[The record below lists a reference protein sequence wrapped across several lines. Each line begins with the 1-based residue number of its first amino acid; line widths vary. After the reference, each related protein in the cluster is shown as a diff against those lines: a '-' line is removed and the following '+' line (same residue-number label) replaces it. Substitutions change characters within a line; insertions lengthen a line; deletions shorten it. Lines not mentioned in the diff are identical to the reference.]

1 MSFSS
6 DRGIRHRRR
15 RAGAAIELTPLIDI
29 TFQLLIFFLLTA
41 TFQDDSS
48 LDVELERAKNEQK
61 SREQAAVTVALSED
75 GRYEVDGVI
84 VDERELVMRLCKSV
98 EEGKE
103 SLHIRADRESRHGRV
118 VRLMDAAKG
127 CGMKK
132 MGFLHRN

>member
-48 LDVELERAKNEQK
+48 LDVELERAKNKLANESFVAK
-61 SREQAAVTVALSED
+61 APAAV
-75 GRYEVDGVI
+75 VDKERARVI
-84 VDERELVMRLCKSV
+84 DLTDKLARV
-98 EEGKE
+98 ENQ
-103 SLHIRADRESRHGRV
+103 L
-118 VRLMDAAKG
+118 AK
-127 CGMKK
+127 
-132 MGFLHRN
+132 F